1 MRETISEL
9 KRKAEELKQRYEQEK
24 KQVTIENAQRV
35 NDLYLQLRQTENQIA
50 NYDTLKKMKD
60 LYNYAWTASQ
70 DEGTCCQ
77 TQGAT
82 SQKEIASS

>member
-60 LYNYAWTASQ
+60 LYNYA
-70 DEGTCCQ
+70 
-77 TQGAT
+77 
-82 SQKEIASS
+82 